1 MDALDKVRRM
11 EAKILAEG
19 SPEVLKGIRY
29 IWLKNP
35 WNLSHRQ
42 KVRLRDLL
50 KVNLKIVKAYLL
62 TKLFRKL

>member
-19 SPEVLKGIRY
+19 SSKVLKGTRY

-42 KVRLRDLL
+42 KVRLGDLL
-50 KVNLKIVKAYLL
+50 KINLKIVKAYLL
-62 TKLFRKL
+62 KELFRKL